1 MVTAIKREIFFG
13 IISLNSIPVKRD
25 NNFAMV
31 KQPQKLTIREREN
44 IKYFF
49 SLVMEHYFGD
59 KKELM
64 EMAGID
70 EDLLARFFDE
80 KETK

>member
-1 MVTAIKREIFFG
+1 MTKR
-13 IISLNSIPVKRD
+13 LK
-25 NNFAMV
+25 
-31 KQPQKLTIREREN
+31 KLTITEKEN

-80 KETK
+80 EETE

>member
-1 MVTAIKREIFFG
+1 MTQR
-13 IISLNSIPVKRD
+13 L
-25 NNFAMV
+25 
-31 KQPQKLTIREREN
+31 QKLTIIEKEN

-49 SLVMEHYFGD
+49 SLAMEDYFGD

-70 EDLLARFFDE
+70 EELLARFFDGV
-80 KETK
+80 ETNQGD